1 MLRYGSVFAFAT
13 KACLVSAVIVAYR
26 QRIWTTVRSK
36 MLSVAALDSL
46 FAATEDFWALWNLE
60 VYKQAKVAIALAIL
74 VWLAPLVII
83 LTGNTLSVEPAFRV
97 DNLTCPNVRT
107 LNFVM
112 EERENW
118 RDPTKIGGLIGL
130 SVSIFNST
138 TATNTSEGG
147 RPNRIYARHLRSW
160 LELGGDYG
168 AAQMKEVSPGGMPIK
183 GPPFPKN
190 LGAFRTEPILWIGYS
205 ERVDPANIPIRPEH
219 GSPKSGWDEAFVPK
233 IFACENYETA
243 YTVRFNHTGGQQF
256 TEITDREYLSPV
268 IDTQWL
274 QDGKSDDGTNDNTVA
289 YPEINY
295 VFPNDDKQ
303 HYRRV
308 AAFHSIGSKVRFF
321 VNGTVDSGIVSNPI
335 ADTKALQTKL
345 LDRHHEWFPYPDL
358 MHRVQSFAEDIVL
371 SILSDPQFLAV
382 VWATHPDAG
391 PSGAMAAAD
400 DSSPT
405 MQYPCERSRFENR
418 YRYHVSTLWAVYGVA
433 MLVAALGIWSGTRA
447 VGENDGDSGRLR
459 DTRFSS
465 IVAATRGPA
474 LEKVGWSSAGGSAS
488 RWRGGDPAGADLP
501 ADVKNLKVGYGLVH
515 GGGAG
520 GAGGAASSSTVTT
533 PRMSNNNA
541 LGLTNHH
548 HHHHTIDASPRGF
561 DTPASSSSST
571 ASGFQHHDEED
582 ARLFPERALWDAR
595 DVRYGFGLEGDV
607 SQLRSEGS
615 LFRGR
620 SRA

>member
-1 MLRYGSVFAFAT
+1 M
-13 KACLVSAVIVAYR
+13 
-26 QRIWTTVRSK
+26 
-36 MLSVAALDSL
+36 
-46 FAATEDFWALWNLE
+46 
-60 VYKQAKVAIALAIL
+60 
-74 VWLAPLVII
+74 II

-97 DNLTCPNVRT
+97 DNSTCPNVRT

-118 RDPTKIGGLIGL
+118 RDPTKLGGLIGL

-138 TATNTSEGG
+138 TATNTSEGWFDYYTSASDQFEQIVMMGAYEKQVVG
-147 RPNRIYARHLRSW
+147 RTGSTLDICGPGWNCTYVVNFTGPGYKCEELAKGIGSKIGRFRDHNPPKGFNTTLLLPEGNHSYYAYTS
-160 LELGGDYG
+160 GGDYG
-168 AAQMKEVSPGGMPIK
+168 AAQMKEVNPGGMPIK

-205 ERVDPANIPIRPEH
+205 ERVDPANIPIRPEP
-219 GSPKSGWDEAFVPK
+219 GSPESGWDEAFVPK

-268 IDTQWL
+268 VDTQWL
-274 QDGKSDDGTNDNTVA
+274 QDDKSDDGTNDNTVA

-520 GAGGAASSSTVTT
+520 GAGGAASSSTMTT